1 MKNKKWSKLVQIEKN
16 TEKGHTESTEI
27 HRKNKFSHRKHG
39 NTQKRSSHRNHGNT
53 QKFFCAVGDFLSH
66 TEITE
71 IHRNTFAQWE
81 TSFLTRKSRK
91 SQKI

>member
-1 MKNKKWSKLVQIEKN
+1 MKNKKWSKLVQIGKN
-16 TEKGHTESTEI
+16 TEKAHTESTEI

-39 NTQKRSSHRNHGNT
+39 NTQKRSSHRKHGNT

-71 IHRNTFAQWE
+71 ITEGLKYGKTKAQR
-81 TSFLTRKSRK
+81 SHGRVDCLG
-91 SQKI
+91 

>member
-1 MKNKKWSKLVQIEKN
+1 MKNKKWSKLVQIGKN

-39 NTQKRSSHRNHGNT
+39 NTQK
-53 QKFFCAVGDFLSH
+53 FFCTVGDFLSH

-71 IHRNTFAQWE
+71 DLKCGKTKAQ
-81 TSFLTRKSRK
+81 R
-91 SQKI
+91 SQGRVDCLG